1 METPTSI
8 QEQIQRLIA
17 FRQEIYSKVFVQR
30 RDALMDT
37 LDALLSTGSFPSFAM
52 LSQSE
57 RFQRQWPSLYDAVE
71 EGRINEDALRT
82 LLVRQLP
89 QQGICVFPLD
99 GSSWPR
105 PRAQVLEDR
114 QYVYQA
120 SSAVNGGTV
129 TIGYPYSWL
138 DWCAEPHSSWALPI
152 DVRRIPSHQTAQEVG
167 AEQVRELARLRADT
181 PHGLDIVAADGK
193 YGNARFLR
201 QVHGLPIGV
210 VTRLRKDRVLYRPAP
225 PASGPRRGRPRKH
238 GAPFRFRDPTTW
250 GSPDEVLEL
259 EDEQHGRVRLE
270 RWNGLHER
278 RAPDLVYDVVRASIH
293 QKRSDPPEAIWLSW
307 LPPVSLPPDIPVTAE
322 TIWRAYV
329 NRWPVE
335 PGIQFCKEGLSWTRP
350 RFQRAE
356 RGDLWTCL
364 VILALW
370 VLYLARQIVEDT
382 PLPWQKFQ
390 ARLTPQRVR
399 QSLSPIFVLIG
410 SPAQTPKPRGKP
422 PGWPK
427 GRPRTPQPRYPVVK
441 KGLSAAKS
449 AAQTI

>member
-250 GSPDEVLEL
+250 GSPDKVLEL

-293 QKRSDPPEAIWLSW
+293 QERSDPGSDLVVLATAG
-307 LPPVSLPPDIPVTAE
+307 VSSTRHSGHRRDHL
-322 TIWRAYV
+322 
-329 NRWPVE
+329 
-335 PGIQFCKEGLSWTRP
+335 EGLRQP
-350 RFQRAE
+350 VAGRAGHPILQRGPELDAPAISAGRE
-356 RGDLWTCL
+356 RGSLDMPGDPG
-364 VILALW
+364 ALGA
-370 VLYLARQIVEDT
+370 LPGSSVEDT